1 MQNVLAVRRA
11 LQQPPRVRN
20 GWPFFPVVGPPRHIT
35 LQCTCPSPNPQGL
48 VIFFIIAQ
56 GPKGEGM
63 VNSMNESR
71 MFNFSETRNFVT
83 VATWGLIGGFLV
95 FSALA
100 ALR

>member
-1 MQNVLAVRRA
+1 
-11 LQQPPRVRN
+11 
-20 GWPFFPVVGPPRHIT
+20 
-35 LQCTCPSPNPQGL
+35 
-48 VIFFIIAQ
+48 
-56 GPKGEGM
+56 M

-71 MFNFSETRNFVT
+71 MFNFSETRNFVS